1 MGKMKTTDAQ
11 LPRNRFQQF
20 KNILTHHLWEVMLAS
35 VYTFIFS
42 APALA
47 WVIFTSY
54 VKMFQENYL
63 ANILF
68 VYAPLMLLLIPF
80 GLGCGGGL
88 YFFKKLLFGEGADL
102 NVDYFAGIRRNWR
115 MFSAIFLFIGFLYLA
130 LHVELGAIIATSWN
144 EGIKAM
150 MMGFAY
156 TFFFLLLFV
165 SFFMESQTILFE
177 GGFSRLFLSGC
188 RFMFATLYQGIGIY
202 LLMLVPFLLFEFVPF
217 TVADW
222 VALLLCSFFWLGLA
236 ELLLMQWSNHVFD
249 CSVNRKQYPQNYRKG
264 LAQNEKSPDDS
275 VSEI

>member
-1 MGKMKTTDAQ
+1 MGKMKVVDAL

-20 KNILTHHLWEVMLAS
+20 KNVLSHHLWELMLAS

-47 WVIFTSY
+47 WIIFTSY
-54 VKMFQENYL
+54 VRMFQENYL
-63 ANILF
+63 LNLLF
-68 VYAPLMLLLIPF
+68 IYVPLMLLLIPF
-80 GLGCGGGL
+80 GLGFGGGL
-88 YFFKKLLFGEGADL
+88 FFFKKLLFGEGADL
-102 NVDYFAGIRRNWR
+102 NSDYFLGIRRNGR
-115 MFSAIFLFIGFLYLA
+115 MFTAIFLFIGFLYLA
-130 LHVELGAIIATSWN
+130 LHAGLGAISATAWN

-156 TFFFLLLFV
+156 VFFFLLLFV
-165 SFFMESQTILFE
+165 SFMMESQTILFE
-177 GGFSRLFLSGC
+177 GGFAQLFLSGC

-202 LLMLVPFLLFEFVPF
+202 ALMLVPFLLFEFVPF
-217 TVADW
+217 AVADW

-249 CSVNRKQYPQNYRKG
+249 FSVNRKQYPQNYRKG
-264 LAQNEKSPDDS
+264 LSSDEKSSDDS